1 MFGLHILDV
10 VTLLVYL
17 IGIMIAGI
25 WVARKVKNASDY
37 FMGGRSF
44 GKAFMIMHSFGTG
57 THTDQ
62 AVTVAGAAYKLGMSG
77 IWYQWLYLFA
87 TPFYWLIAPIWRR
100 LRYIT
105 IADFFEDRFSK
116 SLGYFYACYGLFYF
130 ALQIGL
136 MLLGTGKTASAM
148 TGGAVSAELAI
159 AVMTV
164 LFLSYGLMGGLPAAI
179 VTDFIQGIFIIV
191 LSFLL
196 VPYVIEGVG
205 GFSSLHQQVPTEMFS
220 LVAPADPPAGYDRIT
235 EYFIL
240 MVVINALVG
249 IIAQPHHM
257 EIGGAGKTERE
268 ARVGFTYGNMIKRL
282 CTVAWAFTGV
292 ACIALYPELDD
303 PEHAFGLASRD
314 LLPAGLIGV
323 MLASMIAAVMSTC
336 DSFMVDGAAL
346 FVENVYKPLVK
357 SDAED
362 KHYLTVGRLTA
373 LVLVAFG
380 IIVSLYFT
388 SVVSIIKLSWSL
400 VAFFGIAFWGGI
412 LWRGTNAPG
421 AWAGILVSAAL
432 FWVSGEYGWGWELP
446 DQYVLYIVGGFA
458 ALIIV
463 SKLTKPVDKDK
474 LDKFYLRLHTPVGQE
489 HKLREAGITT
499 HLG

>member
-10 VTLLVYL
+10 ISLSVYL
-17 IGIMIAGI
+17 IGIMIVGI

-105 IADFFEDRFSK
+105 VADFFEDRFSK
-116 SLGYFYACYGLFYF
+116 SLGYFYAIYGLSYF

-148 TGGAVSAELAI
+148 TGGAISAELAI

-205 GFSSLHQQVPTEMFS
+205 GFTSLHQQVPAEMFS

-249 IIAQPHHM
+249 IVAQPHHM
-257 EIGGAGKTERE
+257 EVGGAGKSELE
-268 ARVGFTYGNMIKRL
+268 GRVGWTFGNMIKRL
-282 CTVAWAFTGV
+282 CTVAWALVGV
-292 ACIALYPELDD
+292 ACIALYPDLDD

-314 LLPAGLIGV
+314 LLPVGLVGV

-346 FVENVYKPLVK
+346 FVGNFYKRYFKPDE
-357 SDAED
+357 SDS
-362 KHYLTVGRLTA
+362 HYLTVGRIVA
-373 LVLVAFG
+373 LVIVAGGLLVADQ
-380 IIVSLYFT
+380 FT
-388 SVVSIIKLSWSL
+388 SVVEIVRFSWSF

-412 LWRGTNAPG
+412 LWRRCNSQG
-421 AWAGILVSAAL
+421 AWAGILVSGGL
-432 FWVSGEYGWGWELP
+432 WYVSNSKWGWELP
-446 DQYVLYIVGGFA
+446 DQYLLYIIGGFVA
-458 ALIIV
+458 MIV
-463 SKLTKPVDKDK
+463 VSLLTPKPDQDR
-474 LDKFYLRLHTPVGQE
+474 LDRFYTVLHTPVGQE
-489 HKLREAGITT
+489 HKLREAGIDVV
-499 HLG
+499 LE